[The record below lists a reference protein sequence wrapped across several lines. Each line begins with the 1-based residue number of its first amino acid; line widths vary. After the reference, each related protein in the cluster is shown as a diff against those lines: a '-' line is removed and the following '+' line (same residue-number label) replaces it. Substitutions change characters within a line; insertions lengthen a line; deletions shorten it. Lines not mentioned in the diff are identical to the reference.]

1 MDETIK
7 EMNCIHEFCKQT
19 FAVNI
24 HLKLK
29 ILSTCSAVPCAM
41 NESAEK
47 MSTATATVV
56 PVGTRRAEHLL
67 TIQTTSL
74 LFSPLFIAPHLTRHG
89 LRAVL

>member
-7 EMNCIHEFCKQT
+7 EMNCIHAFCKQT
-19 FAVNI
+19 LAVNI

-29 ILSTCSAVPCAM
+29 ILSTCSAVTYAM
-41 NESAEK
+41 YESAEK
-47 MSTATATVV
+47 MSTATAAVVTV
-56 PVGTRRAEHLL
+56 GGRTLL

-89 LRAVL
+89 LRAVP